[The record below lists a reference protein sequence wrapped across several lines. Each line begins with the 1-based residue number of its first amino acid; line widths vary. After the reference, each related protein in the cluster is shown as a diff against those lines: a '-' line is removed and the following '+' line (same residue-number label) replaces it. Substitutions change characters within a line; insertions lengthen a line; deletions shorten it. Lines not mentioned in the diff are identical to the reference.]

1 MIIYFLDF
9 LILRFLSMA
18 IKLPSILLG
27 YYVAI
32 QAQNYDLAFISCM
45 NHAVLAFIQA
55 DILTYLGIATLIL
68 QKQGTKA
75 AQIHPPLLNP
85 HLPHAVPSRKIW
97 RRPLM
102 VRQPYSAAV
111 PSTGGRLH
119 PLVPEER
126 EAW

>member
-68 QKQGTKA
+68 QKQGTKGC
-75 AQIHPPLLNP
+75 PDT
-85 HLPHAVPSRKIW
+85 S
-97 RRPLM
+97 
-102 VRQPYSAAV
+102 SSSE
-111 PSTGGRLH
+111 STPTPCG
-119 PLVPEER
+119 PIPQNM
-126 EAW
+126 A